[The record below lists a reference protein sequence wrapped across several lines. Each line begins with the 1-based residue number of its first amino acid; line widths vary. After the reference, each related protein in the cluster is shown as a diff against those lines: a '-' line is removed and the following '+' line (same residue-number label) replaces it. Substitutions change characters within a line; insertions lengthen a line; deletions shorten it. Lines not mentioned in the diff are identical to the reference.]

1 MLSSDWWSYKLAPV
15 LKVVDLMKSIWVM
28 GERAWNSTNLTQPKT
43 FSSTL
48 FWASSPTIWRFL
60 WHPHQYFGQISV
72 ALSHFDN
79 IFLSLHQYKEI
90 STKSDEITP
99 LYHKPDEPN
108 TRPPPNEAWSE
119 VPGGSVVGSFFPHSK
134 LVMSSLGW
142 AQTWLNPT
150 HGHPSF
156 ELKCEAHLL
165 KCSLSSHVWV
175 SVESND

>member
-1 MLSSDWWSYKLAPV
+1 MLPSDWWSYKLAPV

-90 STKSDEITP
+90 STYSIISQQIWLDFGQIWQNIIWFLQTWH
-99 LYHKPDEPN
+99 LISIQWGLIWWVGGRFHS
-108 TRPPPNEAWSE
+108 PPPE
-119 VPGGSVVGSFFPHSK
+119 VVG
-134 LVMSSLGW
+134 
-142 AQTWLNPT
+142 LNPNW
-150 HGHPSF
+150 
-156 ELKCEAHLL
+156 A
-165 KCSLSSHVWV
+165 
-175 SVESND
+175 